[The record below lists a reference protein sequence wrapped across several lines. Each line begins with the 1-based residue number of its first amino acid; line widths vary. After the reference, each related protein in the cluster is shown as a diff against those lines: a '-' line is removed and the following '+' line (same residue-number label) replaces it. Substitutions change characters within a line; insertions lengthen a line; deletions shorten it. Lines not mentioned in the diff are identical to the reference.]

1 MSETHSIRLN
11 IDASAAKTGA
21 TQYVSAINKITKAT
35 EAYQSALTSIGKSKA
50 TGDFSRIATAMG
62 KLNAAKVSPSLAKNI
77 NELSSALS
85 GFRGPSKTAVRN
97 AQSFFNMINAAQIRP
112 GRASQIAALT
122 GAMQGVRGP
131 SRSSVGN
138 ITAFLNAVN
147 NMTVD
152 SNKLAGVAGLTSV
165 FAGFKGPSKSAA
177 ANIDALVNSLNRL
190 QVPKNI
196 GNLTAP
202 LQALAAVSASSA
214 RAVRNLAATQAGAA
228 NSFRTTGQSAI
239 ALTGNMRGLENAMSL
254 SYQAGSQLRVL
265 FGSLTFAEFT
275 RGVYNATLAV
285 EKFNTVI
292 GITAKSQQEFQ
303 SQINFANTTADK
315 FGISLSGVYDEYG
328 KFTTAAQLAG
338 QTASDTQSIFA
349 SLSGAMRVLGTDAQG
364 QQRVFKALTQIF
376 SKGGVYAE
384 EIRQQIGEQF
394 SAAFN
399 LLEQSLE
406 DFTGKDINLNKML
419 ELGQIDDSAML
430 IFANKVREVMGPQLA
445 KALDRADAK
454 VGRLANSWF
463 KFQVMVGKAGVMDA
477 IGDVAQQLTD
487 ALESPAFQSNAQG
500 IAEGIAKGIRALGD
514 AAVWATEH
522 VRELGAVLMG
532 FMASSVVANI
542 AKVGGAIGSI
552 FLGLTRGA
560 GPLRLI
566 GSLFLGLPAIIGG
579 AVAAVGYFWNEEI
592 KLGDTSVTVGN
603 LISQAFYDAAKYVS
617 EAWDWIKKAAGSTY
631 DAIINFSWSDAT
643 AGFHDAL
650 VGMGTIVQYV
660 YAGITGDSKTSAELM
675 QNYWVKAFREASNS
689 GLKFFT
695 GVAEGLLKLG
705 YRMSAYSLEGI
716 KNAFGADPTETR
728 IFRELGIERVDER
741 IEAAGKSIE
750 AKIAGI
756 LDITNT
762 PPDSSDVSAE
772 EKSLKDRLTAYGD
785 YATEMARLRANQ
797 EKAEV
802 EARERAQKLRAEQE
816 AKDLMGA
823 PIDVSNVNPF
833 RNMDGTSKAKDSVGK
848 RAKAAAQAMKDYTAE
863 VADLNQMLQNG
874 VITLEQF
881 NQGLEYQARKL
892 QESSDPYAAMVRS
905 MEDELQLSGMAS
917 KAREVEIAHREKIN
931 DLAEKGVHVTQEMSD
946 KIRKLIEAQ
955 NKMNNQPLRDWV
967 DGIEDIGVATDKVA
981 VNAMEGLADQIS
993 ELVVT
998 GKADFASLAQSIL
1011 KEFIKV
1017 GINQLYKQMFGGMF
1031 GGTDSAKQGTVSTPI
1046 KSLQEAQNLSIGAT
1060 ANSWEMRGTA
1070 GKDGAHI
1077 PEVAAE
1083 AQRKAALDGLVSSS
1097 DTLRGSLDIFS
1108 KTVDGTNVKIEPLN
1122 TNIDTMTTSAINAS
1136 QALDAL
1142 ASRAGALSSQPTT
1155 TGDTSGTASVATAYA
1170 PATTAK
1176 QAYSA
1181 STTPY
1186 NASSKELV
1194 LSQKEITDLKKTLMT
1209 EVDAGLNGAA
1219 YDAQAAGVVDTILNR
1234 KVSGKWGNSI
1244 TDVVNS
1250 KSQFSDIN
1258 GAVAWKKGR
1267 RGVDDIS
1274 DSVLS
1279 SGSGARS
1286 SAFVDKYLAQRM
1298 SGRASSVGGHLNYAN
1313 PNYSD
1318 ASNRGWIDK
1327 LQGPTFGEGSRIHK
1341 HGTTAGYTPV
1351 DPNYAIRTA
1360 GSATQQ
1366 PIPVAIDKVGT
1377 TGISNGNV
1385 FSKLIYSNQN
1395 ATRSMKV
1402 DPALEKKIQEAVG
1415 NVYGK
1420 DYTAEI
1426 YSGGQGRKG
1435 SGLARIGTTRHDDGE
1450 AADIYVRDP
1459 QGNKVRGDG
1468 LAPLGQY
1475 WQAKGYGGTGM
1486 EMRGGGVHLDQHTDR
1501 ARTWNYAN
1509 QGGQFTNA
1517 QAQALQAGQRGIMP
1531 TLNGQQG
1538 IDPTATAGIQQVND
1552 QLKQLGSTAQQT
1564 ASVTQT
1570 YAAQEQAT
1578 SQQNIMMQQ
1587 QKMMAD
1593 QQSGMAIMNAGSNA
1607 SQASPQFQQAG
1618 QAIQQA
1624 GQQAAQGAQQALGQL
1639 GSLAGMIPGAGPY
1652 VGMASQIL
1660 GLFEEGGLATKPVQ
1674 TMSVPH
1680 YKEGTANTSG
1690 GMPAVLHPN
1699 EAVIPLSRGRKVPV
1713 ELDSPRESDNT
1724 SDFSRA
1730 RAGGPANITMVLNG
1744 VKDGDSFKR
1753 SKRQVETMY
1762 SSALRRQAERDT

>member
-77 NELSSALS
+77 NELSSALA

-138 ITAFLNAVN
+138 ITAFLNAIN
-147 NMTVD
+147 NMTV
-152 SNKLAGVAGLTSV
+152 NHNQLANIAGLTSA

-214 RAVRNLAATQAGAA
+214 RAVRQLASVQAGAA
-228 NSFRTTGQSAI
+228 NGFRSTGQA
-239 ALTGNMRGLENAMSL
+239 AVGLTGNMRGLENAMSL

-285 EKFNTVI
+285 EKFNTTI
-292 GITAKSQQEFQ
+292 GVTAKNQQEFQ
-303 SQINFANTTADK
+303 SQINFAEATADK
-315 FGISLSGVYDEYG
+315 FGISLSNVYDEYG
-328 KFTTAAQLAG
+328 KFATAARLAG
-338 QTASDTQSIFA
+338 QETENVQFIFENM
-349 SLSGAMRVLGTDAQG
+349 SGAMRVFGTDAMG
-364 QQRVFKALTQIF
+364 QQRVFRALTQMF
-376 SKGGVYAE
+376 SKGAVMAE
-384 EIRQQIGEQF
+384 ELRQQLGEQLP
-394 SAAFN
+394 AAFN
-399 LLEQSLE
+399 LMEQAIEEQL
-406 DFTGKDINLNKML
+406 GRDIDLNKLL
-419 ELGQIDDSAML
+419 ELGQVDDSAVL
-430 IFANKVREVMGPQLA
+430 LLANKMREVFGPHLA

-454 VGRLANSWF
+454 IGRLSNSWF
-463 KFQVMVGKAGVMDA
+463 KFQEMIGNAGVMDA

-487 ALESPAFQSNAQG
+487 ALESPNFKSNAQG
-500 IAEGIAKGIRALGD
+500 IAEGIAKGIRLLGD

-522 VRELGAVLMG
+522 VRELGSIMLG
-532 FMASSVVANI
+532 FMSSTLIANVAKMGGALGSVV
-542 AKVGGAIGSI
+542 
-552 FLGLTRGA
+552 LGVVRGA
-560 GPLRLI
+560 GPLKLVS
-566 GSLFLGLPAIIGG
+566 SLFLGLPAIIGAATAAATYYWDETVKIG
-579 AVAAVGYFWNEEI
+579 EATTTVGTIVKQAFEDIQYTLTSAWNYVVDAFTGGTTTMDSAYSSAMSGVTNANTVASQQTKDVWDVAFDYI
-592 KLGDTSVTVGN
+592 AMAALRLYSKLGASAQQIGSYTWGQIKRGFSNLNPFDDRSSDQIYTDFIVT
-603 LISQAFYDAAKYVS
+603 QKKAFDEIDAEREKFMQHFEKKIEPAKGL
-617 EAWDWIKKAAGSTY
+617 EDWIKRANDVQALRDAQRKAAES
-631 DAIINFSWSDAT
+631 
-643 AGFHDAL
+643 
-650 VGMGTIVQYV
+650 
-660 YAGITGDSKTSAELM
+660 
-675 QNYWVKAFREASNS
+675 
-689 GLKFFT
+689 
-695 GVAEGLLKLG
+695 
-705 YRMSAYSLEGI
+705 
-716 KNAFGADPTETR
+716 
-728 IFRELGIERVDER
+728 
-741 IEAAGKSIE
+741 
-750 AKIAGI
+750 
-756 LDITNT
+756 
-762 PPDSSDVSAE
+762 
-772 EKSLKDRLTAYGD
+772 
-785 YATEMARLRANQ
+785 
-797 EKAEV
+797 
-802 EARERAQKLRAEQE
+802 AREEEQRSRAAQMADNLLGPK
-816 AKDLMGA
+816 
-823 PIDVSNVNPF
+823 IDVSGVDPL
-833 RNMDGTSKAKDSVGK
+833 RNQNKNAQAKDSVGK
-848 RAKAAAQAMKDYTAE
+848 RAKEAAQALKDYSAE

-874 VITLEQF
+874 TITLEQF

-892 QESSDPYAAMVRS
+892 QESADPYAAMVRG
-905 MEDELQLSGMAS
+905 MEDELKLSGVAS
-917 KAREVEIAHREKIN
+917 KAREIEIAHRQKIN
-931 DLAEKGVHVTQEMSD
+931 ELGEKGVQVTQEMSD

-955 NKMNNQPLRDWV
+955 KKMDNQPLRDWV
-967 DGIEDIGVATDKVA
+967 DGIEDVGVATDKVA

-1017 GINQLYKQMFGGMF
+1017 GINQMYKQFFGGL
-1031 GGTDSAKQGTVSTPI
+1031 GGKDVSTATQGQVSTPM
-1046 KSLQEAQNLSIGAT
+1046 KSLQDAQNLVIGT
-1060 ANSWEMRGTA
+1060 KSKDWE
-1070 GKDGAHI
+1070 
-1077 PEVAAE
+1077 
-1083 AQRKAALDGLVSSS
+1083 
-1097 DTLRGSLDIFS
+1097 LRGSAGMKGAAIPEWDAENARRANLEALNSSTMTLKGGFDVFA
-1108 KTVDGTNVKIEPLN
+1108 GTMDSTNAKITPLN
-1122 TNIDTMTTSAINAS
+1122 TNLDTMTTSAINAS
-1136 QALDAL
+1136 NALNEL
-1142 ASRAGALSSQPTT
+1142 AAKAGGTT
-1155 TGDTSGTASVATAYA
+1155 VSYGTAAEGATSTGTTVTAYA
-1170 PATTAK
+1170 SPSSVAKAVEGAT
-1176 QAYSA
+1176 YSGV
-1181 STTPY
+1181 SDGFT
-1186 NASSKELV
+1186 KV
-1194 LSQKEITDLKKTLMT
+1194 
-1209 EVDAGLNGAA
+1209 VGAGKGF
-1219 YDAQAAGVVDTILNR
+1219 
-1234 KVSGKWGNSI
+1234 
-1244 TDVVNS
+1244 TDVQMPDGSVVRRTGDFGWRNNNPGNLEDGAFTR
-1250 KSQFSDIN
+1250 SQPGYLPGGGRFAAFST
-1258 GAVAWKKGR
+1258 
-1267 RGVDDIS
+1267 
-1274 DSVLS
+1274 LE
-1279 SGSGARS
+1279 
-1286 SAFVDKYLAQRM
+1286 Q
-1298 SGRASSVGGHLNYAN
+1298 GRAAREKLMFESPSYKDLTLEQAITRYAPPHENDTSRYISELAKAGGVSAQTRMGSIGQEQRRAMMLRQEVVEG
-1313 PNYSD
+1313 
-1318 ASNRGWIDK
+1318 NRTGTQTV
-1327 LQGPTFGEGSRIHK
+1327 LQGGSK
-1341 HGTTAGYTPV
+1341 
-1351 DPNYAIRTA
+1351 
-1360 GSATQQ
+1360 
-1366 PIPVAIDKVGT
+1366 PISVAIDKVGS

-1385 FSKLIYSNQN
+1385 FSKLMYSNQG

-1402 DPALEKKIQEAVG
+1402 DPALENKIQEAVG

-1420 DYTAEI
+1420 DYTAQI
-1426 YSGGQGRKG
+1426 YSGGQGAKG
-1435 SGLARIGTTRHDDGE
+1435 SGLARIGTTRHDDGN
-1450 AADIYVRDP
+1450 AADIYVTDP
-1459 QGNKVRGDG
+1459 QGNRLRGDA

-1538 IDPTATAGIQQVND
+1538 IDTTATAGIQQVND

-1578 SQQNIMMQQ
+1578 SQQNIQMQQ